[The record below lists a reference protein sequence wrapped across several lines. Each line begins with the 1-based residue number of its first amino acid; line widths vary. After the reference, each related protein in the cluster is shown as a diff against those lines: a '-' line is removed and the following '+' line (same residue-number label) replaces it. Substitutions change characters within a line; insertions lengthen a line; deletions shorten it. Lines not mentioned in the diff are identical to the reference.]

1 MTMDV
6 NIASFASATKPT
18 ITPAANSVSANSSA
32 EQSKA
37 LKSETTLDAAK
48 VVEIDQTH
56 QAKEDEQS
64 KVEELDALAADLT
77 DMMSLMRKGLAFKV
91 DDDSGQNVVSVMD
104 VDSGELIRQIPNE
117 EALELAQKLAEV
129 AGFLLKTEA

>member
-6 NIASFASATKPT
+6 SFATTANQT
-18 ITPAANSVSANSSA
+18 AAKLDNNSVAVEV
-32 EQSKA
+32 EQ
-37 LKSETTLDAAK
+37 LNN
-48 VVEIDQTH
+48 
-56 QAKEDEQS
+56 S
-64 KVEELDALAADLT
+64 KVEKESNQLTKAALPVEEQEKDLHDVANELT

-91 DDDSGQNVVSVMD
+91 DEQSGQSIVSVMD
-104 VDSGELIRQIPNE
+104 INSGDVIRQIPNE

>member
-6 NIASFASATKPT
+6 SFATTANQT
-18 ITPAANSVSANSSA
+18 AAKLGNNSVAVEV
-32 EQSKA
+32 EQ
-37 LKSETTLDAAK
+37 LNN
-48 VVEIDQTH
+48 
-56 QAKEDEQS
+56 S
-64 KVEELDALAADLT
+64 KVEKESNQLTKAALPVEEQEKDLHDVANELT

-91 DDDSGQNVVSVMD
+91 DEHSGQSIVSVMD
-104 VDSGELIRQIPNE
+104 INSGDVIRQIPNE

>member
-6 NIASFASATKPT
+6 SYASSANPAVVKLDLNNPALETEPSASFAQLNPSNE
-18 ITPAANSVSANSSA
+18 TPLVDEAEPLADDAEALHDVAN
-32 EQSKA
+32 E
-37 LKSETTLDAAK
+37 
-48 VVEIDQTH
+48 
-56 QAKEDEQS
+56 
-64 KVEELDALAADLT
+64 LT

-91 DDDSGQNVVSVMD
+91 DEYSGQSVVSVMD
-104 VDSGELIRQIPNE
+104 VDSGNVLRQIPNE

>member
-6 NIASFASATKPT
+6 SFATTANQT
-18 ITPAANSVSANSSA
+18 AAKLDNNSVAVEV
-32 EQSKA
+32 EQ
-37 LKSETTLDAAK
+37 LNN
-48 VVEIDQTH
+48 
-56 QAKEDEQS
+56 S
-64 KVEELDALAADLT
+64 KVEKESNQLTKAALPVEEQEKDLHDVANELT

-91 DDDSGQNVVSVMD
+91 DEHSGQSIVSVMD
-104 VDSGELIRQIPNE
+104 INSGDVIRQIPNE